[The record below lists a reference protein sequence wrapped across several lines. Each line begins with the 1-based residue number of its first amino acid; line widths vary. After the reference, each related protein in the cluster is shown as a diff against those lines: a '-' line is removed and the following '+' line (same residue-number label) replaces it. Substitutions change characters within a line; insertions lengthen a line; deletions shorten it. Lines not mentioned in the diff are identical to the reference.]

1 MGHSQ
6 EPVTIA
12 PMTAADLEAVE
23 TIERLCF
30 TTPWTQG
37 SLTTELQNSSSC
49 CLVAKRGREV
59 VGHIGLW
66 MMVDEAHIVT
76 LAVHPEHRQRK
87 IGERLLNAGIAEGL
101 RRGVR
106 RMTLEV
112 RSSNE
117 AALSLYRKYGFA
129 PIAVRKR
136 YYETEGEDAV
146 VMWMDQMNTP
156 EFERKLDGIRQ
167 TLAAVTESF

>member
-1 MGHSQ
+1 MAPSQ
-6 EPVTIA
+6 ELVSIA
-12 PMTAADLEAVE
+12 PMTDQDIEAVE

-30 TTPWTQG
+30 TTPWTRE
-37 SLTTELQNSSSC
+37 SLTAELQDSSSC
-49 CLVAKRGREV
+49 CLVAMSGRDV

-66 MMVDEAHIVT
+66 MMVDEAHIIT

-101 RRGVR
+101 RRGIR

-117 AALSLYRKYGFA
+117 AALRLYRKYGFA

-136 YYETEGEDAV
+136 YYEKEGEDAV

-156 EFERKLDGIRQ
+156 EFERKFAGIQQ
-167 TLAAVTESF
+167 TLAAVPESP